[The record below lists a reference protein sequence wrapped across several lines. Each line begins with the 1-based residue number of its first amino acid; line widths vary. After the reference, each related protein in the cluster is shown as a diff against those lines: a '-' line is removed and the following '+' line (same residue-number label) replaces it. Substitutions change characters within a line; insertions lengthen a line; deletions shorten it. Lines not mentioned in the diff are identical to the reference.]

1 MCGIVG
7 MAAMTGSA
15 LPPAEALDRAVAAL
29 HHRGPDGSGVH
40 LTERVALGHTRL
52 SIIDVEG
59 GAQPLANEDGA
70 VLTVFN
76 GEIWNHE
83 ALRRELEASGHRF
96 RTRCDTEVLVHGW
109 EQWGEG
115 LLGRLDGM
123 FAFALWDERHG
134 CLVLARD
141 RSGKKPLYVT
151 ETSRGIAFGS
161 DARSVLLV
169 SEAQPEVDPEAV
181 AAYLFQRYTVSPR
194 TLFCGIERLEPGTLL
209 VFDGSR
215 AERRPYWTLDVEDE
229 EPLDPGDLRD
239 LLREAVRMRLMS
251 DVPLGILLSGG
262 LDSTAVLG
270 LAREAGAEGI
280 DTFTIGFTDALYDE
294 RELARLAAERHG
306 SRHHEVVVDGSS
318 FLEALPRLAWFRD
331 EPIAEPSEI
340 PLLLLAEFAGRHVK
354 VALGG
359 DGGDEVF
366 GGYPKYRAER
376 LLRLRGPVPTSLL
389 AHLAGLGPRRR
400 THRRLGRAAET
411 LAIGAEQLRWAS
423 WFRSFAAPEI
433 AAMLTPGFAASAT
446 PERLVAPLARKLAP
460 YASVDAGR
468 RMLLGDF
475 FTYLPDNMLLRADK
489 VLMSASLE
497 GRVPLLDRALV
508 ERVSRVPVSDRFG
521 WRTGKTLLRAAVRDL
536 LPPEL
541 LNAPKRGF
549 PVPVAGL
556 LVGDGNRLLER
567 LLLSERA
574 LGRGILRPEAV
585 RALVRGETAAVER
598 ELKLFTLACL
608 ELWFRAN
615 VDRVTLSPPASLT
628 ELVEDEGLPV
638 TARGVIG
645 RGRGPSSLIS

>member
-7 MAAMTGSA
+7 MAAMAGSA
-15 LPPAEALDRAVAAL
+15 LPPAEAFDRAVAAL
-29 HHRGPDGSGVH
+29 RHRGPDGSGVH
-40 LTERVALGHTRL
+40 LDARVALGHTRL

-59 GAQPLANEDGA
+59 GAQPLANEDGT

-83 ALRRELEASGHRF
+83 ALRGELEASGHRF

-115 LLGRLDGM
+115 LLARLDGM
-123 FAFALWDERHG
+123 FAFALWDDRDG
-134 CLVLARD
+134 RLVLARD
-141 RSGKKPLYVT
+141 RSGKKPLYVMDT
-151 ETSRGIAFGS
+151 PAGIAFGS

-169 SEAQPEVDPEAV
+169 TDARPEIEQRAV
-181 AAYLFQRYTVSPR
+181 AEYLLQRYTVSPR
-194 TLFCGIERLEPGTLL
+194 TLLRGVERLEPGTVL

-215 AERRPYWTLDVEDE
+215 AERRAYWTLDVEDE
-229 EPLDPGDLRD
+229 EPLHPGDLRE
-239 LLREAVRMRLMS
+239 LLREAVRKRLMS
-251 DVPLGILLSGG
+251 DVPLGVLLSGG

-280 DTFTIGFTDALYDE
+280 DTFTIGFADALYDE
-294 RELARLAAERHG
+294 RALARLAAERHG
-306 SRHHEVVVDGSS
+306 ARHHEVVVDSAS
-318 FLEALPRLAWFRD
+318 FLEALPRLAWYRD

-359 DGGDEVF
+359 DGGDELF

-376 LLRLRGPVPTSLL
+376 LLRLRGPIPTSVL
-389 AHLAGLGPRRR
+389 ARLAQVGPRRR

-411 LAIGAEQLRWAS
+411 LAIEPEQLRWAS

-433 AAMLTPGFAASAT
+433 ESMLAPEFAQTAAPDRLT
-446 PERLVAPLARKLAP
+446 EPLARKLAP
-460 YASVDAGR
+460 YSSIDAGR
-468 RMLLGDF
+468 QMLLGDY

-508 ERVSRVPVSDRFG
+508 ERVSRVPATDRFG
-521 WRTGKTLLRAAVRDL
+521 WRTGKTLFRAAVHDL
-536 LPPEL
+536 LPAEL
-541 LNAPKRGF
+541 LDAPKRGF
-549 PVPVAGL
+549 PVPIAGL

-574 LGRGILRPEAV
+574 LERGILRPEAV
-585 RALVRGETAAVER
+585 TALVRGETSMVER
-598 ELKLFTLACL
+598 ELALFTLASL
-608 ELWFRAN
+608 ELWLRTN
-615 VDRVTLSPPASLT
+615 VDQVTLAPPTSLS
-628 ELVEDEGLPV
+628 EVLGDEEV
-638 TARGVIG
+638 
-645 RGRGPSSLIS
+645 PSRSVA